1 MPLSSSQWFWPIQQW
16 PDAVETLAREAK
28 LAPIMETANLPKL
41 RQEEMPLNAQN
52 IELVA
57 TYLGVES
64 EPIQATYNDIDAI
77 LKFEGPMLLSVP
89 NLALNAPELLLV
101 LAAGAMAWGRLGNMP
116 RLAGGIAIGCGILG
130 LLAIVNVALVR
141 ALYAQLPDAAGTEH
155 GDEGDS

>member
-1 MPLSSSQWFWPIQQW
+1 MDGNTPPPRSRGEPVFI
-16 PDAVETLAREAK
+16 ERARR
-28 LAPIMETANLPKL
+28 I
-41 RQEEMPLNAQN
+41 
-52 IELVA
+52 
-57 TYLGVES
+57 GW
-64 EPIQATYNDIDAI
+64 
-77 LKFEGPMLLSVP
+77 
-89 NLALNAPELLLV
+89 LLLV